1 MGELDGQVAWVTGA
15 GTGIGMG
22 GAIDLAK
29 AGATVVLSGR
39 RIEPLREVATTIA
52 SEGGTAVIKQLD
64 VADRAAVYGAVE
76 EIEKEHG
83 RIDVLVNSAGINIR
97 NRNWHNLDDDDW
109 DRVIDI
115 DLNGAFY
122 CCKAVVPLMRKQGG
136 GLILNISS
144 MAGKRVSTVTGPAYT
159 AAKHAM
165 NAFNES
171 INVENCIYGIRACAI
186 CPGEVATPILDQRP
200 VPVSAEDRAKMVQSE
215 DMGRIVRF
223 LAELPPHVCINEL
236 LVTPT
241 WNRGYIAN
249 AEAVAKL

>member
-39 RIEPLREVATTIA
+39 RMEPLQDVAKVIEA
-52 SEGGTAVIKQLD
+52 DGGKAVIKQLD
-64 VADRAAVYGAVE
+64 VADRAAVYRVAG

-122 CCKAVVPLMRKQGG
+122 CCKAVIPLMRKQGG

-215 DMGRIVRF
+215 DMGHIVRF

>member
-64 VADRAAVYGAVE
+64 VADRAAVYRVAG
-76 EIEKEHG
+76 EIEEEHG

-122 CCKAVVPLMRKQGG
+122 CCKAVIPLMRKQGG